1 MKNPLRKRL
10 LRELKSE
17 FGKYA
22 VIFLLLAGTI
32 SFVSGFLVA
41 DGSMLKAYNDG
52 FTKYN
57 IEDGNFQT
65 KKKMNKAQER
75 SVQEFGI
82 TVYDNFYTERNLSND
97 TTLRVF
103 ENRSEVNTVCLME
116 GEMPESEDEIAIDR
130 MYADNNNLKVGDTI
144 FEKSNK
150 ADTTDEEDS
159 VTADDTETSD
169 NTETVTSDDK
179 KTADNAETTAL
190 DASTDTENNA
200 ENSTDETAS
209 VRSWKIV
216 GLVALPDYSC
226 LFSDNN
232 DTMFDAVKFGVAI
245 IPEGGLDAFSADD
258 LVYDYSWKYD
268 TKPADDTEEKDMSE
282 DLMNDLN
289 GEVALQSF
297 IPQYQNQAIHFTG
310 DDMGSDRTM
319 IIALLYIVIAILAFV
334 FGITISNTISKEASV
349 IGTLRASGYT
359 KNELIRHYMAM
370 PIIVTAISA
379 VIGNILG
386 YTALKKVCAGMY
398 YGSYSLPTYKTIWS
412 ADAFVLT
419 TIVPIIIMLVVNYVV
434 LRKKLQLG
442 PLKFLRRDLSG
453 KKQRKIVPLSP
464 KLPFFS
470 RFQIRVLFQNM
481 SNYVVLFIGIIFA
494 NMLLMFGLIFPSIL
508 NHYQESI
515 PKQMICNYQY
525 MLQVPIEAMDEEHKL
540 ESMVQML
547 LFSKAVETENE
558 DAEKFSA
565 YSLEQSMSTGKKDG
579 VTIYGVAENSRYIP
593 IDFSK
598 ETTADTKEVS
608 VADSNS
614 NSNGNANSNGNGV
627 SDGTVDSVS
636 DDNTNTASDH
646 NADSGSIANADNVAN
661 VYVSSAYAEKYDLV
675 IGDTISLKEP
685 YGDDVY
691 EFTVEGIY
699 PYEAGIAVFMPQKEL
714 NQTFDLGDDY
724 FCGYLSDTEITD
736 IDDKYIGSV
745 IDVDALT
752 KVSRQLMVSMGSMMY
767 LVDGFAIVMFVVL
780 IYLLSKIIIEK
791 NAQSISMVKIL
802 GYTNR
807 EISRLYLMSTSVVV
821 TAFLLISLPIE
832 TMLMKVII
840 KIVMQSMTGW
850 ISFYLDPKIYVEMF
864 VLGICSYAVV
874 AMVEYRRIR
883 KVPMDTALKNVE

>member
-75 SVQEFGI
+75 LVQEFGI
-82 TVYDNFYTERNLSND
+82 TVYDNFYTERSLSND

-116 GEMPESEDEIAIDR
+116 GKMPESEDEIAIDR

-144 FEKSNK
+144 SEKSG
-150 ADTTDEEDS
+150 EMEI
-159 VTADDTETSD
+159 ADD
-169 NTETVTSDDK
+169 
-179 KTADNAETTAL
+179 AD
-190 DASTDTENNA
+190 SENNA
-200 ENSTDETAS
+200 ENSTDETTGG
-209 VRSWKIV
+209 RSWKIV

-245 IPEGGLDAFSADD
+245 IPEGGLDAFSTDD

-282 DLMNDLN
+282 DLMSDLN

-386 YTALKKVCAGMY
+386 YTVLKKVCAGMY
-398 YGSYSLPTYKTIWS
+398 YGSYSLPTYETIWS

-434 LRKKLQLG
+434 LWKKLQLG

-540 ESMVQML
+540 ESMIQML
-547 LFSKAVETENE
+547 LFSKAVETDNE

-593 IDFSK
+593 IDFS
-598 ETTADTKEVS
+598 
-608 VADSNS
+608 
-614 NSNGNANSNGNGV
+614 
-627 SDGTVDSVS
+627 
-636 DDNTNTASDH
+636 
-646 NADSGSIANADNVAN
+646 DNVPN
-661 VYVSSAYAEKYDLV
+661 VYISSAYAEKYDLV
-675 IGDTISLKEP
+675 IGDAISLKEP

-745 IDVDALT
+745 IDEDALT

-832 TMLMKVII
+832 TVLMKVII

>member
-75 SVQEFGI
+75 LVQEFGI
-82 TVYDNFYTERNLSND
+82 TVYDNFYTERSLSND

-116 GEMPESEDEIAIDR
+116 GKMPESEDEIAIDR

-144 FEKSNK
+144 SEKSGK
-150 ADTTDEEDS
+150 MEI
-159 VTADDTETSD
+159 ADD
-169 NTETVTSDDK
+169 
-179 KTADNAETTAL
+179 AD
-190 DASTDTENNA
+190 SENNA
-200 ENSTDETAS
+200 ENSTDETTGG
-209 VRSWKIV
+209 RSWKIV

-245 IPEGGLDAFSADD
+245 IPEGGLDAFSTDD

-282 DLMNDLN
+282 DLMSDLN

-386 YTALKKVCAGMY
+386 YTVLKKVCAGMY
-398 YGSYSLPTYKTIWS
+398 YGSYSLPTYETIWS

-434 LRKKLQLG
+434 LWKKLQLG

-540 ESMVQML
+540 ESMIQML
-547 LFSKAVETENE
+547 LFSKAVETDNE

-593 IDFSK
+593 IDFS
-598 ETTADTKEVS
+598 
-608 VADSNS
+608 
-614 NSNGNANSNGNGV
+614 
-627 SDGTVDSVS
+627 
-636 DDNTNTASDH
+636 
-646 NADSGSIANADNVAN
+646 DNVPN
-661 VYVSSAYAEKYDLV
+661 VYISSAYAEKYDLV
-675 IGDTISLKEP
+675 IGDAISLKEP

-745 IDVDALT
+745 IDEDALT

-791 NAQSISMVKIL
+791 NAQSISMVKIM

-832 TMLMKVII
+832 TVLMKVII

>member
-75 SVQEFGI
+75 LVQEFGI
-82 TVYDNFYTERNLSND
+82 TVYDNFYTERSLSND

-116 GEMPESEDEIAIDR
+116 GKMPESEDEIAIDR

-144 FEKSNK
+144 SEKSGK
-150 ADTTDEEDS
+150 MEI
-159 VTADDTETSD
+159 ADD
-169 NTETVTSDDK
+169 
-179 KTADNAETTAL
+179 AD
-190 DASTDTENNA
+190 SENNA
-200 ENSTDETAS
+200 ENSTDETTGG
-209 VRSWKIV
+209 RSWKIV

-245 IPEGGLDAFSADD
+245 IPEGGLDAFSTDD

-282 DLMNDLN
+282 DLMSDLN

-359 KNELIRHYMAM
+359 KNELIHHYMAM

-386 YTALKKVCAGMY
+386 YTVLKKVCAGMY
-398 YGSYSLPTYKTIWS
+398 YGSYSLPTYETIWS

-434 LRKKLQLG
+434 LWKKLQLG

-453 KKQRKIVPLSP
+453 KK
-464 KLPFFS
+464 
-470 RFQIRVLFQNM
+470 
-481 SNYVVLFIGIIFA
+481 
-494 NMLLMFGLIFPSIL
+494 
-508 NHYQESI
+508 
-515 PKQMICNYQY
+515 
-525 MLQVPIEAMDEEHKL
+525 
-540 ESMVQML
+540 
-547 LFSKAVETENE
+547 
-558 DAEKFSA
+558 SA
-565 YSLEQSMSTGKKDG
+565 
-579 VTIYGVAENSRYIP
+579 
-593 IDFSK
+593 
-598 ETTADTKEVS
+598 
-608 VADSNS
+608 
-614 NSNGNANSNGNGV
+614 
-627 SDGTVDSVS
+627 
-636 DDNTNTASDH
+636 
-646 NADSGSIANADNVAN
+646 
-661 VYVSSAYAEKYDLV
+661 
-675 IGDTISLKEP
+675 
-685 YGDDVY
+685 
-691 EFTVEGIY
+691 
-699 PYEAGIAVFMPQKEL
+699 
-714 NQTFDLGDDY
+714 
-724 FCGYLSDTEITD
+724 
-736 IDDKYIGSV
+736 
-745 IDVDALT
+745 
-752 KVSRQLMVSMGSMMY
+752 
-767 LVDGFAIVMFVVL
+767 
-780 IYLLSKIIIEK
+780 K
-791 NAQSISMVKIL
+791 NL
-802 GYTNR
+802 
-807 EISRLYLMSTSVVV
+807 
-821 TAFLLISLPIE
+821 
-832 TMLMKVII
+832 
-840 KIVMQSMTGW
+840 
-850 ISFYLDPKIYVEMF
+850 
-864 VLGICSYAVV
+864 CH
-874 AMVEYRRIR
+874 
-883 KVPMDTALKNVE
+883 

>member
-41 DGSMLKAYNDG
+41 DGSMLKAYNEG

-82 TVYDNFYTERNLSND
+82 TVYDNFYTERSLSND

-116 GEMPESEDEIAIDR
+116 GKMPETADEIAIDR
-130 MYADNNNLKVGDTI
+130 MYADNNNLKVGDI
-144 FEKSNK
+144 ISEKSGK
-150 ADTTDEEDS
+150 
-159 VTADDTETSD
+159 TEIAD
-169 NTETVTSDDK
+169 NT
-179 KTADNAETTAL
+179 
-190 DASTDTENNA
+190 
-200 ENSTDETAS
+200 ENSTDETAN
-209 VRSWKIV
+209 VRNWKIV

-245 IPEGGLDAFSADD
+245 IPEGGLDAYSADD

-268 TKPADDTEEKDMSE
+268 TKPVDDAEEKDMSE
-282 DLMNDLN
+282 DLMKDLN

-310 DDMGSDRTM
+310 DDMGGDRTM
-319 IIALLYIVIAILAFV
+319 MIALLYIVIAILAFV

-370 PIIVTAISA
+370 PVIVTAISA

-386 YTALKKVCAGMY
+386 YTVLKKVCAGMY
-398 YGSYSLPTYKTIWS
+398 YGSYSLPTYETIWS
-412 ADAFVLT
+412 ADAFVMT
-419 TIVPIIIMLVVNYVV
+419 TIVPIMIMLLINYVV

-453 KKQRKIVPLSP
+453 KKLRKIVPLNP

-494 NMLLMFGLIFPSIL
+494 NMLLMFGLLFPSIL

-515 PKQMICNYQY
+515 PKQMLCNYQY

-547 LFSKAVETENE
+547 LFSKAVETDNE

-565 YSLEQSMSTGKKDG
+565 YSLEQSMSTEKKDG
-579 VTIYGVAENSRYIP
+579 VTIYGVAEDSRYIP
-593 IDFSK
+593 LDF
-598 ETTADTKEVS
+598 
-608 VADSNS
+608 
-614 NSNGNANSNGNGV
+614 
-627 SDGTVDSVS
+627 
-636 DDNTNTASDH
+636 NTNTASDH
-646 NADSGSIANADNVAN
+646 NTDGGSTANADNVPN

-736 IDDKYIGSV
+736 IDEKYIGSV

-752 KVSRQLMVSMGSMMY
+752 KISRQLMVSMGSMMY

-807 EISRLYLMSTSVVV
+807 EICRLYLMSTSVVV
-821 TAFLLISLPIE
+821 AAFLLISLPIE

-850 ISFYLDPKIYVEMF
+850 ISFYMDPKIYVEMF

>member
-65 KKKMNKAQER
+65 KKKMNRAQER

-82 TVYDNFYTERNLSND
+82 TVYDNFYTERSLSND

-116 GEMPESEDEIAIDR
+116 GKMPETADEIAIDR

-144 FEKSNK
+144 SEKSGK
-150 ADTTDEEDS
+150 
-159 VTADDTETSD
+159 TEI
-169 NTETVTSDDK
+169 
-179 KTADNAETTAL
+179 ADNAE
-190 DASTDTENNA
+190 D
-200 ENSTDETAS
+200 STDETAS
-209 VRSWKIV
+209 VKNWKIV

-245 IPEGGLDAFSADD
+245 IPEGGLDAYSADD

-268 TKPADDTEEKDMSE
+268 TKPVDDVEEKDMSE
-282 DLMNDLN
+282 DLMKDLN

-310 DDMGSDRTM
+310 DDMGGDRTM
-319 IIALLYIVIAILAFV
+319 MIALLYIVIAILAFV

-370 PIIVTAISA
+370 PVLVTAISA

-386 YTALKKVCAGMY
+386 YTVLKNVCAGMY
-398 YGSYSLPTYKTIWS
+398 YGSYSLPTYETIWS

-419 TIVPIIIMLVVNYVV
+419 TIVPIIIMLAVNYVV

-442 PLKFLRRDLSG
+442 PLNFLRRDLSG
-453 KKQRKIVPLSP
+453 KKQRKIVPLNP

-515 PKQMICNYQY
+515 PKQMLCNYQY

-565 YSLEQSMSTGKKDG
+565 YSLEQSMSSEKKDE

-593 IDFSK
+593 LDFSK
-598 ETTADTKEVS
+598 DTTVDTKDTS
-608 VADSNS
+608 VA
-614 NSNGNANSNGNGV
+614 
-627 SDGTVDSVS
+627 
-636 DDNTNTASDH
+636 NTNTALDH
-646 NADSGSIANADNVAN
+646 NTDGGSIADADNVPN

-685 YGDDVY
+685 YGDDIY
-691 EFTVEGIY
+691 DFTVEGIY

-736 IDDKYIGSV
+736 IDEKYIGSV

-780 IYLLSKIIIEK
+780 IYLLSKIVIEK

-832 TMLMKVII
+832 TVLMRVII

>member
-41 DGSMLKAYNDG
+41 DGSMLKAYNEG

-82 TVYDNFYTERNLSND
+82 TVYDNFYTERSLSND

-116 GEMPESEDEIAIDR
+116 GKMPESADEIAVDR

-144 FEKSNK
+144 SEKSGK
-150 ADTTDEEDS
+150 
-159 VTADDTETSD
+159 TEIAD
-169 NTETVTSDDK
+169 NT
-179 KTADNAETTAL
+179 
-190 DASTDTENNA
+190 

-209 VRSWKIV
+209 VRNWKIV

-245 IPEGGLDAFSADD
+245 IPEGGLDAYSADD

-268 TKPADDTEEKDMSE
+268 TKPVDDAAEKDMSE
-282 DLMNDLN
+282 DLMKDLN

-310 DDMGSDRTM
+310 DDMGGDRTM
-319 IIALLYIVIAILAFV
+319 MIALLYIVIAILAFV

-370 PIIVTAISA
+370 PVIVTAISA

-386 YTALKKVCAGMY
+386 YTVLKKVCAGMY
-398 YGSYSLPTYKTIWS
+398 YGSYSLPTYETIWS

-419 TIVPIIIMLVVNYVV
+419 TIVPILIMLVVNYVV
-434 LRKKLQLG
+434 LWKKLQLG
-442 PLKFLRRDLSG
+442 ALNFLRHDLSG
-453 KKQRKIVPLSP
+453 KKQHKIVPLNP

-515 PKQMICNYQY
+515 PKQMLCNYQY

-547 LFSKAVETENE
+547 LFSKAVETDNE

-565 YSLEQSMSTGKKDG
+565 YSLEQSMSSEKKDG

-593 IDFSK
+593 LDF
-598 ETTADTKEVS
+598 
-608 VADSNS
+608 
-614 NSNGNANSNGNGV
+614 
-627 SDGTVDSVS
+627 
-636 DDNTNTASDH
+636 NTNTASDH
-646 NADSGSIANADNVAN
+646 NTDGGSIANADNVPK

-736 IDDKYIGSV
+736 IDEKYIGSV

-752 KVSRQLMVSMGSMMY
+752 KISRQLMVSMGSMMY

-832 TMLMKVII
+832 TVFMKVII

-850 ISFYLDPKIYVEMF
+850 ISFYMDPKIYVEMF

>member
-75 SVQEFGI
+75 LVQEFGI
-82 TVYDNFYTERNLSND
+82 TVYDNFYTERSLSND

-116 GEMPESEDEIAIDR
+116 GKMPESEDEIAIDR

-144 FEKSNK
+144 SEKSGK
-150 ADTTDEEDS
+150 MEI
-159 VTADDTETSD
+159 ADD
-169 NTETVTSDDK
+169 
-179 KTADNAETTAL
+179 AD
-190 DASTDTENNA
+190 SENNA
-200 ENSTDETAS
+200 ENSTDETTGG
-209 VRSWKIV
+209 RSWKIV

-245 IPEGGLDAFSADD
+245 IPEGGLDAFSTDD

-282 DLMNDLN
+282 DLMSDLN

-359 KNELIRHYMAM
+359 KNELIRHYMTM

-386 YTALKKVCAGMY
+386 YTVLKKVCAGMY
-398 YGSYSLPTYKTIWS
+398 YGSYSLPTYETIWS

-434 LRKKLQLG
+434 LWKKLQLG

-540 ESMVQML
+540 ESMIQML
-547 LFSKAVETENE
+547 LFSKAVETDNE

-593 IDFSK
+593 IDFS
-598 ETTADTKEVS
+598 
-608 VADSNS
+608 
-614 NSNGNANSNGNGV
+614 
-627 SDGTVDSVS
+627 
-636 DDNTNTASDH
+636 
-646 NADSGSIANADNVAN
+646 DNVPN
-661 VYVSSAYAEKYDLV
+661 VYISSAYAEKYDLV
-675 IGDTISLKEP
+675 IGDAISLKEP

-745 IDVDALT
+745 IDEDALT

-832 TMLMKVII
+832 TVLMKVII

>member
-75 SVQEFGI
+75 LVQEFGI
-82 TVYDNFYTERNLSND
+82 TVYDNFYTERSLSND

-116 GEMPESEDEIAIDR
+116 GKMPESEDEIAIDR

-144 FEKSNK
+144 SEKSGK
-150 ADTTDEEDS
+150 MEI
-159 VTADDTETSD
+159 ADD
-169 NTETVTSDDK
+169 
-179 KTADNAETTAL
+179 AD
-190 DASTDTENNA
+190 SENNA
-200 ENSTDETAS
+200 ENSTDETTGG
-209 VRSWKIV
+209 RSWKIV

-245 IPEGGLDAFSADD
+245 IPEGGLDAFSTDD

-282 DLMNDLN
+282 DLMSDLN

-386 YTALKKVCAGMY
+386 YTVLKKVCAGMY
-398 YGSYSLPTYKTIWS
+398 YGSYSLPTYETIWS

-434 LRKKLQLG
+434 LWKKLQLG

-540 ESMVQML
+540 ESMIQML
-547 LFSKAVETENE
+547 LFSKAVETDNE

-593 IDFSK
+593 IDFS
-598 ETTADTKEVS
+598 
-608 VADSNS
+608 
-614 NSNGNANSNGNGV
+614 
-627 SDGTVDSVS
+627 
-636 DDNTNTASDH
+636 
-646 NADSGSIANADNVAN
+646 DNVPN
-661 VYVSSAYAEKYDLV
+661 VYISSAYAEKYDLV
-675 IGDTISLKEP
+675 IGDAISLKEP

-745 IDVDALT
+745 IDMDALT

-832 TMLMKVII
+832 TVLMKVII

>member
-75 SVQEFGI
+75 SVQKFGI
-82 TVYDNFYTERNLSND
+82 TVYNNFYTERSLSND

-116 GEMPESEDEIAIDR
+116 GKMPETADEIAIDR

-144 FEKSNK
+144 SEKSDK
-150 ADTTDEEDS
+150 TEI
-159 VTADDTETSD
+159 ADDA
-169 NTETVTSDDK
+169 NTVTSDA
-179 KTADNAETTAL
+179 TETTVL
-190 DASTDTENNA
+190 DASTDIENNT
-200 ENSTDETAS
+200 ENSTDETTSA
-209 VRSWKIV
+209 RSWKIV

-245 IPEGGLDAFSADD
+245 IPEGGLDTFSTDD

-268 TKPADDTEEKDMSE
+268 TKPVDDTEEKDMSE
-282 DLMNDLN
+282 DLMSDLN

-310 DDMGSDRTM
+310 DDMGGDRTM
-319 IIALLYIVIAILAFV
+319 MIALLYIVIAILAFV

-359 KNELIRHYMAM
+359 KNELIRHYMEM

-386 YTALKKVCAGMY
+386 YTVLKKVCAGMY
-398 YGSYSLPTYKTIWS
+398 YGSYSLPTYETIWS

-442 PLKFLRRDLSG
+442 PLNFLRRDLSG

-515 PKQMICNYQY
+515 PKQMLCNYQY

-547 LFSKAVETENE
+547 LFSKAVETDNE

-579 VTIYGVAENSRYIP
+579 VTLYGVAENSRYIS

-598 ETTADTKEVS
+598 DTTINAS

-614 NSNGNANSNGNGV
+614 NSDGNTSI
-627 SDGTVDSVS
+627 
-636 DDNTNTASDH
+636 ASD
-646 NADSGSIANADNVAN
+646 NNVDSGSIANADNVAN
-661 VYVSSAYAEKYDLV
+661 VYISSAYAEKYDLV

-699 PYEAGIAVFMPQKEL
+699 PYEAGIAVFMPQIEL

-832 TMLMKVII
+832 TVLMKVII

>member
-82 TVYDNFYTERNLSND
+82 TVYDNFYTERSLSND

-116 GEMPESEDEIAIDR
+116 GKMPETADEIAIDR

-144 FEKSNK
+144 SEKSGR
-150 ADTTDEEDS
+150 TE
-159 VTADDTETSD
+159 TADDA
-169 NTETVTSDDK
+169 NTVTSDD
-179 KTADNAETTAL
+179 TETTVL

-200 ENSTDETAS
+200 ESGTDETAS
-209 VRSWKIV
+209 ARSWKIV

-245 IPEGGLDAFSADD
+245 IPEGGLDTFSTDD

-268 TKPADDTEEKDMSE
+268 TKPADDAEEKDMSE
-282 DLMNDLN
+282 DLMSDLN

-386 YTALKKVCAGMY
+386 YTVLKKVCAGMY
-398 YGSYSLPTYKTIWS
+398 YGSYSLPTYETIWS

-434 LRKKLQLG
+434 LWKKLQLG

-481 SNYVVLFIGIIFA
+481 SNYAVLFIGIIFA

-547 LFSKAVETENE
+547 LFSKAVETDNE

-565 YSLEQSMSTGKKDG
+565 YSLEQSMSSEKKDG

-593 IDFSK
+593 IDFS
-598 ETTADTKEVS
+598 
-608 VADSNS
+608 
-614 NSNGNANSNGNGV
+614 
-627 SDGTVDSVS
+627 
-636 DDNTNTASDH
+636 
-646 NADSGSIANADNVAN
+646 DNVAN
-661 VYVSSAYAEKYDLV
+661 VYISSAYAEKYDLV

-736 IDDKYIGSV
+736 IDEKYIGSV

-832 TMLMKVII
+832 TVLMRVII

>member
-75 SVQEFGI
+75 LVQEFGI
-82 TVYDNFYTERNLSND
+82 TVYDNFYTERSLSND

-116 GEMPESEDEIAIDR
+116 GNMPESEDEIAIDR

-144 FEKSNK
+144 SEKSGK
-150 ADTTDEEDS
+150 MEI
-159 VTADDTETSD
+159 ADD
-169 NTETVTSDDK
+169 
-179 KTADNAETTAL
+179 AD
-190 DASTDTENNA
+190 SENNA
-200 ENSTDETAS
+200 ENSTDETTGG
-209 VRSWKIV
+209 RSWKIV

-245 IPEGGLDAFSADD
+245 IPEGGLDAFSTDD

-282 DLMNDLN
+282 DLMSDLN

-386 YTALKKVCAGMY
+386 YTVLKKVCAGMY
-398 YGSYSLPTYKTIWS
+398 YGSYSLPTYETIWS

-434 LRKKLQLG
+434 LWKKLQLG

-508 NHYQESI
+508 NHYQESV

-540 ESMVQML
+540 ESMIQML
-547 LFSKAVETENE
+547 LFSKAVETDNE

-593 IDFSK
+593 IDFS
-598 ETTADTKEVS
+598 
-608 VADSNS
+608 
-614 NSNGNANSNGNGV
+614 
-627 SDGTVDSVS
+627 
-636 DDNTNTASDH
+636 
-646 NADSGSIANADNVAN
+646 DNVPN
-661 VYVSSAYAEKYDLV
+661 VYISSAYAEKYDLV
-675 IGDTISLKEP
+675 IGDAISLKEP

-745 IDVDALT
+745 IDMDALT

-832 TMLMKVII
+832 TVLMKVII

>member
-75 SVQEFGI
+75 LVQEFGI
-82 TVYDNFYTERNLSND
+82 TVYDNFYTERSLSND

-116 GEMPESEDEIAIDR
+116 GKMPESEYEIAIDR

-144 FEKSNK
+144 SEKSGK
-150 ADTTDEEDS
+150 MEI
-159 VTADDTETSD
+159 ADD
-169 NTETVTSDDK
+169 
-179 KTADNAETTAL
+179 AD
-190 DASTDTENNA
+190 SENNA
-200 ENSTDETAS
+200 ENSTDETTGG
-209 VRSWKIV
+209 RSWKIV

-245 IPEGGLDAFSADD
+245 IPEGGLDAFSTDD

-282 DLMNDLN
+282 DLMSDLN

-386 YTALKKVCAGMY
+386 YTVLKKVCAGMY
-398 YGSYSLPTYKTIWS
+398 YGSYSLPTYETIWS

-434 LRKKLQLG
+434 LWKKLQLG

-540 ESMVQML
+540 ESMIQML
-547 LFSKAVETENE
+547 LFSKAVETDNE

-593 IDFSK
+593 IDFS
-598 ETTADTKEVS
+598 
-608 VADSNS
+608 
-614 NSNGNANSNGNGV
+614 
-627 SDGTVDSVS
+627 
-636 DDNTNTASDH
+636 
-646 NADSGSIANADNVAN
+646 DNVPN
-661 VYVSSAYAEKYDLV
+661 VYISSAYAEKYDLV
-675 IGDTISLKEP
+675 IGDAISLKEP

-745 IDVDALT
+745 IDMDALT

-832 TMLMKVII
+832 TVLMKVII

>member
-65 KKKMNKAQER
+65 RKKMNKAQER

-82 TVYDNFYTERNLSND
+82 TVYDNFYTERSLNND

-116 GEMPESEDEIAIDR
+116 GKMPKSEDEIAIDR

-144 FEKSNK
+144 SEKSGK
-150 ADTTDEEDS
+150 
-159 VTADDTETSD
+159 TEIAD
-169 NTETVTSDDK
+169 NT
-179 KTADNAETTAL
+179 
-190 DASTDTENNA
+190 

-209 VRSWKIV
+209 VRNWKIV

-268 TKPADDTEEKDMSE
+268 IKPADDAEEKDMSE
-282 DLMNDLN
+282 DLMSDLN
-289 GEVALQSF
+289 GKVALQSF
-297 IPQYQNQAIHFTG
+297 IPQYQNQAIQFTG
-310 DDMGSDRTM
+310 DDMGGDRTM
-319 IIALLYIVIAILAFV
+319 MIALLYIVIAILAFV

-370 PIIVTAISA
+370 PVIVTAISA

-386 YTALKKVCAGMY
+386 YTVLKKVCAGMY
-398 YGSYSLPTYKTIWS
+398 YGSYSLPTYETIWS

-419 TIVPIIIMLVVNYVV
+419 TIVPIMIMLMVNYVV

-453 KKQRKIVPLSP
+453 KKQRKIVPLNP

-494 NMLLMFGLIFPSIL
+494 NMLLMFGLILPSIL

-515 PKQMICNYQY
+515 PKQMLCNYQY

-565 YSLEQSMSTGKKDG
+565 YSLEQSMSSEKKDG
-579 VTIYGVAENSRYIP
+579 VTIYGVAENSCYIP
-593 IDFSK
+593 LDFSQ
-598 ETTADTKEVS
+598 DTSVDMKDAS
-608 VADSNS
+608 VADSNR
-614 NSNGNANSNGNGV
+614 NSDKNANSNGNG
-627 SDGTVDSVS
+627 VS

-646 NADSGSIANADNVAN
+646 NTDGGSIANADNVPN

-691 EFTVEGIY
+691 EFAVEGIY

-714 NQTFDLGDDY
+714 NQTFNLGDDY

-736 IDDKYIGSV
+736 IDEKYIGSV
-745 IDVDALT
+745 IDVNALT

-780 IYLLSKIIIEK
+780 IYLLSKIVIEK

-832 TMLMKVII
+832 TVLMKVII

-850 ISFYLDPKIYVEMF
+850 ISFYMDPKIYVEMF

>member
-75 SVQEFGI
+75 LVQEFGI
-82 TVYDNFYTERNLSND
+82 TVYDNFYTERSLSND

-116 GEMPESEDEIAIDR
+116 GKMPESEDEIAIDR

-144 FEKSNK
+144 SEKSGK
-150 ADTTDEEDS
+150 MEI
-159 VTADDTETSD
+159 ADD
-169 NTETVTSDDK
+169 
-179 KTADNAETTAL
+179 AD
-190 DASTDTENNA
+190 SENNA
-200 ENSTDETAS
+200 ENSTDETTGG
-209 VRSWKIV
+209 RSWKIV

-245 IPEGGLDAFSADD
+245 IPEGGLDAFSTDD

-282 DLMNDLN
+282 DLMSDLN

-386 YTALKKVCAGMY
+386 YTVLKKVCAGMY
-398 YGSYSLPTYKTIWS
+398 YGSYSLPTYETIWS

-434 LRKKLQLG
+434 LWKKLQLG

-540 ESMVQML
+540 ESMIQML
-547 LFSKAVETENE
+547 LFSKAVETDNE

-593 IDFSK
+593 IDFS
-598 ETTADTKEVS
+598 
-608 VADSNS
+608 
-614 NSNGNANSNGNGV
+614 
-627 SDGTVDSVS
+627 
-636 DDNTNTASDH
+636 
-646 NADSGSIANADNVAN
+646 DNVPN
-661 VYVSSAYAEKYDLV
+661 VYISSAYAEKYDLV
-675 IGDTISLKEP
+675 IGDAISLKEP

-791 NAQSISMVKIL
+791 NAQSISMEKIL

-832 TMLMKVII
+832 TVLMKVII

>member
-1 MKNPLRKRL
+1 MKSPLRKRL
-10 LRELKSE
+10 FRELKSE

-82 TVYDNFYTERNLSND
+82 TVYDNFYTERSLNND

-116 GEMPESEDEIAIDR
+116 GKMPESEDEIAIDR

-144 FEKSNK
+144 SEKSGK
-150 ADTTDEEDS
+150 
-159 VTADDTETSD
+159 TEIAD
-169 NTETVTSDDK
+169 NT
-179 KTADNAETTAL
+179 
-190 DASTDTENNA
+190 

-209 VRSWKIV
+209 VRNWKIV

-245 IPEGGLDAFSADD
+245 IPEGGLDAYSADD

-268 TKPADDTEEKDMSE
+268 TKPVDDVEEKDMSE
-282 DLMNDLN
+282 DLMKGLN

-319 IIALLYIVIAILAFV
+319 MIALLYIVIAILAFV

-370 PIIVTAISA
+370 PIIVTGISA
-379 VIGNILG
+379 VLGNILG
-386 YTALKKVCAGMY
+386 YTVLKKVCAGMY
-398 YGSYSLPTYKTIWS
+398 YGSYSLPTYETIWS
-412 ADAFVLT
+412 AAAFVLT
-419 TIVPIIIMLVVNYVV
+419 TIVPILIMLVVNYVV

-453 KKQRKIVPLSP
+453 KKQRKIVPLNP

-494 NMLLMFGLIFPSIL
+494 NMLLMFGLILPSIL

-515 PKQMICNYQY
+515 PKQMLCNYQY

-540 ESMVQML
+540 ESMVQMM
-547 LFSKAVETENE
+547 LFVKAVETENE

-565 YSLEQSMSTGKKDG
+565 YSLEQSMSSEKKEG

-593 IDFSK
+593 L
-598 ETTADTKEVS
+598 
-608 VADSNS
+608 
-614 NSNGNANSNGNGV
+614 
-627 SDGTVDSVS
+627 
-636 DDNTNTASDH
+636 DNTNTASDH
-646 NADSGSIANADNVAN
+646 NTDGGSIANADNVPN
-661 VYVSSAYAEKYDLV
+661 VYVSSAYAEKYNLV

-736 IDDKYIGSV
+736 IDEKYIGSV

-752 KVSRQLMVSMGSMMY
+752 KISRQLMVSMGSMMY

-807 EISRLYLMSTSVVV
+807 EISRLYLMFTSVVV

-832 TMLMKVII
+832 TVLMKVII
-840 KIVMQSMTGW
+840 KIVMQSMSGW
-850 ISFYLDPKIYVEMF
+850 ISFYMDPKIYVEMF

>member
-41 DGSMLKAYNDG
+41 DGSMLKAYNEG
-52 FTKYN
+52 FTKHN

-82 TVYDNFYTERNLSND
+82 TVYDNFYTERSLNND

-116 GEMPESEDEIAIDR
+116 GKMPESEDEIAIDR

-144 FEKSNK
+144 SEKSGK
-150 ADTTDEEDS
+150 
-159 VTADDTETSD
+159 TEIAD
-169 NTETVTSDDK
+169 NT
-179 KTADNAETTAL
+179 
-190 DASTDTENNA
+190 

-209 VRSWKIV
+209 VRNWKIV

-245 IPEGGLDAFSADD
+245 IPEGGLDAFSAND

-268 TKPADDTEEKDMSE
+268 IKPADDAEEKDMSE
-282 DLMNDLN
+282 DLMKDLN

-319 IIALLYIVIAILAFV
+319 MIALLYIVIAILAFV

-370 PIIVTAISA
+370 PIIVTGISA
-379 VIGNILG
+379 VLGNILG
-386 YTALKKVCAGMY
+386 YTVLKKVCAGMY
-398 YGSYSLPTYKTIWS
+398 YGSYSLPTYETIWS

-419 TIVPIIIMLVVNYVV
+419 TIVPILIMLVVNYVV

-453 KKQRKIVPLSP
+453 KKQRKIVPLNP

-494 NMLLMFGLIFPSIL
+494 NMLLMFGLILPSIL

-515 PKQMICNYQY
+515 PKQMLCNYQY

-565 YSLEQSMSTGKKDG
+565 YSLEQSMSSEKKDG

-593 IDFSK
+593 L
-598 ETTADTKEVS
+598 
-608 VADSNS
+608 
-614 NSNGNANSNGNGV
+614 
-627 SDGTVDSVS
+627 
-636 DDNTNTASDH
+636 DNTNTASNYNTDG
-646 NADSGSIANADNVAN
+646 GSIANVDSVPN
-661 VYVSSAYAEKYDLV
+661 VYVSSAYAEKYNLV

-685 YGDDVY
+685 YGDAVY

-714 NQTFDLGDDY
+714 NQTFNLGDDY

-736 IDDKYIGSV
+736 IDEKYIGSV

-850 ISFYLDPKIYVEMF
+850 ISFYMDPKIYVEMF

>member
-75 SVQEFGI
+75 LVQEFGI
-82 TVYDNFYTERNLSND
+82 TVYDNFYTERSLSND

-116 GEMPESEDEIAIDR
+116 GKMPESEDEIAIDR

-144 FEKSNK
+144 SEKSGK
-150 ADTTDEEDS
+150 MEI
-159 VTADDTETSD
+159 ADD
-169 NTETVTSDDK
+169 
-179 KTADNAETTAL
+179 AD
-190 DASTDTENNA
+190 SENNA
-200 ENSTDETAS
+200 ENSTDETTGG
-209 VRSWKIV
+209 RSWKIV

-245 IPEGGLDAFSADD
+245 IPEGGLDAFSTDD

-282 DLMNDLN
+282 DLMSDLN

-386 YTALKKVCAGMY
+386 YTVLKKVCAGMY
-398 YGSYSLPTYKTIWS
+398 YGSYSLPTYETIWS

-434 LRKKLQLG
+434 LWKKLQLG

-508 NHYQESI
+508 NHYQESV

-540 ESMVQML
+540 ESMIQML
-547 LFSKAVETENE
+547 LFSKAVETDNE

-593 IDFSK
+593 IDFS
-598 ETTADTKEVS
+598 
-608 VADSNS
+608 
-614 NSNGNANSNGNGV
+614 
-627 SDGTVDSVS
+627 
-636 DDNTNTASDH
+636 
-646 NADSGSIANADNVAN
+646 DNVSN
-661 VYVSSAYAEKYDLV
+661 VYISSAYAEKYDLV
-675 IGDTISLKEP
+675 IGDAISLKEP

-752 KVSRQLMVSMGSMMY
+752 KVSRQFMVSMGSMMY

-807 EISRLYLMSTSVVV
+807 EISRIYLMSTSVVV

-832 TMLMKVII
+832 TVLMKVII

>member
-75 SVQEFGI
+75 LVQEFGI
-82 TVYDNFYTERNLSND
+82 TVYDNFYTERSLSND

-116 GEMPESEDEIAIDR
+116 GKMPESEDEIAIDR

-144 FEKSNK
+144 SEKSGK
-150 ADTTDEEDS
+150 MEI
-159 VTADDTETSD
+159 ADD
-169 NTETVTSDDK
+169 
-179 KTADNAETTAL
+179 AD
-190 DASTDTENNA
+190 SENNA
-200 ENSTDETAS
+200 ENSTDETTGG
-209 VRSWKIV
+209 RSWKIV

-245 IPEGGLDAFSADD
+245 IPEGGLDAFSTDD

-282 DLMNDLN
+282 DLMSDLN

-370 PIIVTAISA
+370 LIIVTAISA

-386 YTALKKVCAGMY
+386 YTVLKKVCAGMY
-398 YGSYSLPTYKTIWS
+398 YGSYSLPTYETIWS

-434 LRKKLQLG
+434 LWKKLQLG

-540 ESMVQML
+540 ESMIQML
-547 LFSKAVETENE
+547 LFSKAVETDNE

-593 IDFSK
+593 IDFS
-598 ETTADTKEVS
+598 
-608 VADSNS
+608 
-614 NSNGNANSNGNGV
+614 
-627 SDGTVDSVS
+627 
-636 DDNTNTASDH
+636 
-646 NADSGSIANADNVAN
+646 DNVPN
-661 VYVSSAYAEKYDLV
+661 VYISSTYAEKYDLV
-675 IGDTISLKEP
+675 IGDAISLKEP

-832 TMLMKVII
+832 TVLMKVII

>member
-65 KKKMNKAQER
+65 RKKMNKAQER

-82 TVYDNFYTERNLSND
+82 TVYDNFYTERSLNND

-116 GEMPESEDEIAIDR
+116 GKMPESEDEIAIDR

-144 FEKSNK
+144 SEKSGK
-150 ADTTDEEDS
+150 
-159 VTADDTETSD
+159 TEIAD
-169 NTETVTSDDK
+169 NT
-179 KTADNAETTAL
+179 
-190 DASTDTENNA
+190 

-209 VRSWKIV
+209 VRNWKIV

-245 IPEGGLDAFSADD
+245 IPEGGLDAYSADD

-268 TKPADDTEEKDMSE
+268 TKPVDDVEEKDMSE
-282 DLMNDLN
+282 DLMKDLN

-310 DDMGSDRTM
+310 DDMGGDRTM
-319 IIALLYIVIAILAFV
+319 MIALLYIVIAILAFV

-370 PIIVTAISA
+370 PVIVTAISA

-386 YTALKKVCAGMY
+386 YTVLKKVCAGMY
-398 YGSYSLPTYKTIWS
+398 YGSYSLPTYETIWS

-419 TIVPIIIMLVVNYVV
+419 TIVPIMIMLMVNYVV

-453 KKQRKIVPLSP
+453 KKQRKIVPLNP

-515 PKQMICNYQY
+515 PKQMLCNYQY

-565 YSLEQSMSTGKKDG
+565 YSLEQSMSSEKKDG

-593 IDFSK
+593 LDF
-598 ETTADTKEVS
+598 
-608 VADSNS
+608 
-614 NSNGNANSNGNGV
+614 
-627 SDGTVDSVS
+627 
-636 DDNTNTASDH
+636 NTNTASDH
-646 NADSGSIANADNVAN
+646 NTDGGSTANADNVPN

-699 PYEAGIAVFMPQKEL
+699 PYEAGIAVFMSQKEL

-736 IDDKYIGSV
+736 IDEKYIGSV

-850 ISFYLDPKIYVEMF
+850 ISFYMDPKIYVEMF

-883 KVPMDTALKNVE
+883 KVPMDTALKNVA

>member
-1 MKNPLRKRL
+1 
-10 LRELKSE
+10 
-17 FGKYA
+17 
-22 VIFLLLAGTI
+22 
-32 SFVSGFLVA
+32 
-41 DGSMLKAYNDG
+41 
-52 FTKYN
+52 
-57 IEDGNFQT
+57 
-65 KKKMNKAQER
+65 
-75 SVQEFGI
+75 
-82 TVYDNFYTERNLSND
+82 
-97 TTLRVF
+97 
-103 ENRSEVNTVCLME
+103 
-116 GEMPESEDEIAIDR
+116 MPESEDEIAIDR

-144 FEKSNK
+144 SEKSGK
-150 ADTTDEEDS
+150 MEI
-159 VTADDTETSD
+159 ADD
-169 NTETVTSDDK
+169 
-179 KTADNAETTAL
+179 AD
-190 DASTDTENNA
+190 SENNA
-200 ENSTDETAS
+200 ENSTDETTGG
-209 VRSWKIV
+209 RSWKIV

-245 IPEGGLDAFSADD
+245 IPEGGLDAFSTDD

-282 DLMNDLN
+282 DLMSDLN

-386 YTALKKVCAGMY
+386 YTVLKKVCAGMY
-398 YGSYSLPTYKTIWS
+398 YGSYSLPTYETIWS

-434 LRKKLQLG
+434 LWKKLQLG

-540 ESMVQML
+540 ESMIQML
-547 LFSKAVETENE
+547 LFSKAVETDNE

-593 IDFSK
+593 IDFS
-598 ETTADTKEVS
+598 
-608 VADSNS
+608 
-614 NSNGNANSNGNGV
+614 
-627 SDGTVDSVS
+627 
-636 DDNTNTASDH
+636 
-646 NADSGSIANADNVAN
+646 DNVPN
-661 VYVSSAYAEKYDLV
+661 VYISSAYAEKYDLV
-675 IGDTISLKEP
+675 IGDAISLKEP

-745 IDVDALT
+745 IDEDALT

-832 TMLMKVII
+832 TVLMKVII

>member
-65 KKKMNKAQER
+65 RKKMNKAQER

-82 TVYDNFYTERNLSND
+82 TVYDNFYTERSLNND

-116 GEMPESEDEIAIDR
+116 GKMPESEDEIAIDR

-144 FEKSNK
+144 SEKSGK
-150 ADTTDEEDS
+150 
-159 VTADDTETSD
+159 TEIAD
-169 NTETVTSDDK
+169 NT
-179 KTADNAETTAL
+179 
-190 DASTDTENNA
+190 

-209 VRSWKIV
+209 VRNWKIV

-245 IPEGGLDAFSADD
+245 IPEGGLDAYSADD

-268 TKPADDTEEKDMSE
+268 TKPVDDVEEKDMSE
-282 DLMNDLN
+282 DLMKDLN

-310 DDMGSDRTM
+310 DDMGGDRTM
-319 IIALLYIVIAILAFV
+319 MIALLYIVIAILAFV

-370 PIIVTAISA
+370 PVIVTAISA

-386 YTALKKVCAGMY
+386 YTVLKKVCAGMY
-398 YGSYSLPTYKTIWS
+398 YGSYSLPTYETIWS

-419 TIVPIIIMLVVNYVV
+419 TIVPIMIMLMVNYVV

-453 KKQRKIVPLSP
+453 KKQRKIVPLNP

-515 PKQMICNYQY
+515 PKQILCNYQY

-565 YSLEQSMSTGKKDG
+565 YSLEQSMSSEKKDG

-593 IDFSK
+593 LDF
-598 ETTADTKEVS
+598 
-608 VADSNS
+608 
-614 NSNGNANSNGNGV
+614 
-627 SDGTVDSVS
+627 
-636 DDNTNTASDH
+636 NTNTASDH
-646 NADSGSIANADNVAN
+646 NTDGGSIANADNVPN

-691 EFTVEGIY
+691 EFAVEGIY

-714 NQTFDLGDDY
+714 NQTFNLGDDY

-736 IDDKYIGSV
+736 IDEKYIGSV

-780 IYLLSKIIIEK
+780 IYLLSKIVIEK

-832 TMLMKVII
+832 TVLMKVII

-850 ISFYLDPKIYVEMF
+850 ISFYMDPKIYVEMF

-883 KVPMDTALKNVE
+883 KVPMDTALKNVA

>member
-75 SVQEFGI
+75 LVQEFGI
-82 TVYDNFYTERNLSND
+82 TVYDNFYTERSLSND

-116 GEMPESEDEIAIDR
+116 GKMPESEDEIAIDR

-144 FEKSNK
+144 SEKSGK
-150 ADTTDEEDS
+150 MEI
-159 VTADDTETSD
+159 ADD
-169 NTETVTSDDK
+169 
-179 KTADNAETTAL
+179 AD
-190 DASTDTENNA
+190 SENNA
-200 ENSTDETAS
+200 ENSTDETTGG
-209 VRSWKIV
+209 RSWKIV

-245 IPEGGLDAFSADD
+245 IPEGGLDAFSTDD

-282 DLMNDLN
+282 DLMSDLN

-386 YTALKKVCAGMY
+386 YTVLKKVCAGMY
-398 YGSYSLPTYKTIWS
+398 YGSYSLPTYETIWS

-434 LRKKLQLG
+434 LWKKLQLG

-540 ESMVQML
+540 ESMIQML
-547 LFSKAVETENE
+547 LFSKAVETDNE

-593 IDFSK
+593 IDFS
-598 ETTADTKEVS
+598 
-608 VADSNS
+608 
-614 NSNGNANSNGNGV
+614 
-627 SDGTVDSVS
+627 
-636 DDNTNTASDH
+636 
-646 NADSGSIANADNVAN
+646 DNVPN
-661 VYVSSAYAEKYDLV
+661 VYISSAYAEKYDLV
-675 IGDTISLKEP
+675 IGDAISLKEP

-745 IDVDALT
+745 IDEDALT

-767 LVDGFAIVMFVVL
+767 LVYGFAIVMFVVL

-832 TMLMKVII
+832 TVLMKVII

>member
-82 TVYDNFYTERNLSND
+82 TVYDNFYTERSLSND

-116 GEMPESEDEIAIDR
+116 GKMPETADEIAIDR
-130 MYADNNNLKVGDTI
+130 MYAENNDLKVGDTI
-144 FEKSNK
+144 SEKSGK
-150 ADTTDEEDS
+150 TGTTDEADS
-159 VTADDTETSD
+159 
-169 NTETVTSDDK
+169 
-179 KTADNAETTAL
+179 
-190 DASTDTENNA
+190 ENNA
-200 ENSTDETAS
+200 EDNSDETTS
-209 VRSWKIV
+209 GRSWKIV

-226 LFSDNN
+226 LFQDNN
-232 DTMFDAVKFGVAI
+232 DTMFDSVKFGVAI
-245 IPEGGLDAFSADD
+245 IPEGGLDAFSTED
-258 LVYDYSWKYD
+258 LVYDYSWKYN
-268 TKPADDTEEKDMSE
+268 TAPADDAEEKDMSE
-282 DLMNDLN
+282 DLMKNLN
-289 GEVALQSF
+289 AEVALQSF

-310 DDMGSDRTM
+310 DDMGGDRTM

-359 KNELIRHYMAM
+359 RNELIRHYMAM

-386 YTALKKVCAGMY
+386 YTVLKKVCAGMY
-398 YGSYSLPTYKTIWS
+398 YGSYSLPTYETIWS

-515 PKQMICNYQY
+515 PKQMLCNYQY

-547 LFSKAVETENE
+547 LFSKAVETDNA

-565 YSLEQSMSTGKKDG
+565 YALEQSMSTGKKDS
-579 VTIYGVAENSRYIP
+579 VTIYGVADNSRYIP
-593 IDFSK
+593 IDFS
-598 ETTADTKEVS
+598 EDTTVDALITGQ
-608 VADSNS
+608 NS
-614 NSNGNANSNGNGV
+614 NSDV
-627 SDGTVDSVS
+627 
-636 DDNTNTASDH
+636 NTDTASDH
-646 NADSGSIANADNVAN
+646 NADNDSIANADNVPN
-661 VYVSSAYAEKYDLV
+661 VYISSAYAEKYDLM

-685 YGDDVY
+685 YGDNVY

-699 PYEAGIAVFMPQKEL
+699 PYEAGIAVFMPQKAL

-736 IDDKYIGSV
+736 IDEKYIGSV

-821 TAFLLISLPIE
+821 AAFLLISLPIE

-874 AMVEYRRIR
+874 AMIEYRRIR

>member
-41 DGSMLKAYNDG
+41 DGSMLKAYNEG

-65 KKKMNKAQER
+65 KKKMNRAQER

-82 TVYDNFYTERNLSND
+82 TVYDNFYTERSLSND

-116 GEMPESEDEIAIDR
+116 GKMPETADEIAIDR
-130 MYADNNNLKVGDTI
+130 MYADNNNLKVGDI
-144 FEKSNK
+144 ISEKSGK
-150 ADTTDEEDS
+150 TEIAD
-159 VTADDTETSD
+159 
-169 NTETVTSDDK
+169 
-179 KTADNAETTAL
+179 
-190 DASTDTENNA
+190 NA
-200 ENSTDETAS
+200 ENSTDETAN
-209 VRSWKIV
+209 VRNWKIV

-245 IPEGGLDAFSADD
+245 IPEGGLDTFSTDN
-258 LVYDYSWKYD
+258 LIYDYSWKYD
-268 TKPADDTEEKDMSE
+268 TKPADDAEEKDMSE
-282 DLMNDLN
+282 ELMKDLN

-310 DDMGSDRTM
+310 DDMGGDRTM
-319 IIALLYIVIAILAFV
+319 MIALLYIVIAILAFV

-370 PIIVTAISA
+370 PIIVTGISA

-386 YTALKKVCAGMY
+386 YTALKNVCAGMY
-398 YGSYSLPTYKTIWS
+398 YGSYSLPTYETIWS

-419 TIVPIIIMLVVNYVV
+419 TLVPIMIMLMVNYVV

-442 PLKFLRRDLSG
+442 PLKFLRHDLSG
-453 KKQRKIVPLSP
+453 KKQCKIVPLNP

-494 NMLLMFGLIFPSIL
+494 NMLLMFGLLFPSIL

-515 PKQMICNYQY
+515 PKQMLCNYQY

-547 LFSKAVETENE
+547 LFSKAVETDNE

-565 YSLEQSMSTGKKDG
+565 YSLEQSMSTEKKDG
-579 VTIYGVAENSRYIP
+579 VTIYGVAEDSRYIP
-593 IDFSK
+593 LDF
-598 ETTADTKEVS
+598 
-608 VADSNS
+608 
-614 NSNGNANSNGNGV
+614 
-627 SDGTVDSVS
+627 
-636 DDNTNTASDH
+636 NTNTASDH
-646 NADSGSIANADNVAN
+646 NTDGGSTANADKVPN

-714 NQTFDLGDDY
+714 NQIFDLGDDY

-736 IDDKYIGSV
+736 IDEKYIASV

-752 KVSRQLMVSMGSMMY
+752 KISRQLMVSMGSMMY

-807 EISRLYLMSTSVVV
+807 EICRLYLMSTSVVV
-821 TAFLLISLPIE
+821 AAFLLISLPIE

-850 ISFYLDPKIYVEMF
+850 ISFYMDPKIYVEMF

>member
-41 DGSMLKAYNDG
+41 DGSMLKASNDG

-75 SVQEFGI
+75 LVQEFGI
-82 TVYDNFYTERNLSND
+82 TVYDNFYTERSLSND

-116 GEMPESEDEIAIDR
+116 GKMPESEDEIAIDR

-144 FEKSNK
+144 SEKSGK
-150 ADTTDEEDS
+150 MEI
-159 VTADDTETSD
+159 ADD
-169 NTETVTSDDK
+169 
-179 KTADNAETTAL
+179 AD
-190 DASTDTENNA
+190 SENNA
-200 ENSTDETAS
+200 ENSTDETTGG
-209 VRSWKIV
+209 RSWKIV

-245 IPEGGLDAFSADD
+245 IPEGGLDAFSTDD

-282 DLMNDLN
+282 DLMSDLN

-386 YTALKKVCAGMY
+386 YTVLKKVCAGMY
-398 YGSYSLPTYKTIWS
+398 YGSYSLPTYETIWS

-434 LRKKLQLG
+434 LWKKLQLG

-540 ESMVQML
+540 ESMIQML
-547 LFSKAVETENE
+547 LFSKAVETDNE

-593 IDFSK
+593 IDFS
-598 ETTADTKEVS
+598 
-608 VADSNS
+608 
-614 NSNGNANSNGNGV
+614 
-627 SDGTVDSVS
+627 
-636 DDNTNTASDH
+636 
-646 NADSGSIANADNVAN
+646 DNVPN
-661 VYVSSAYAEKYDLV
+661 VYISSAYAEKYDLV
-675 IGDTISLKEP
+675 IGDAISLKEP

-745 IDVDALT
+745 IDEDALT

-832 TMLMKVII
+832 TVLMKVII

>member
-75 SVQEFGI
+75 LVQEFGI
-82 TVYDNFYTERNLSND
+82 TVYDNFYTERSLSND

-116 GEMPESEDEIAIDR
+116 GKMPESEDEIAIDR

-144 FEKSNK
+144 SEKSGK
-150 ADTTDEEDS
+150 MEI
-159 VTADDTETSD
+159 ADD
-169 NTETVTSDDK
+169 
-179 KTADNAETTAL
+179 AD
-190 DASTDTENNA
+190 SENNA
-200 ENSTDETAS
+200 ENSTDETTGG
-209 VRSWKIV
+209 RSWKIV

-245 IPEGGLDAFSADD
+245 IPEGGLDAFSTDD

-282 DLMNDLN
+282 DLMSDLN

-386 YTALKKVCAGMY
+386 YTVLKKVCAGMY
-398 YGSYSLPTYKTIWS
+398 YGSYSLPTYETIWS

-434 LRKKLQLG
+434 LWKKLQLG

-508 NHYQESI
+508 SHYQESV

-540 ESMVQML
+540 ESMIQML
-547 LFSKAVETENE
+547 LFSKAVETDNE

-593 IDFSK
+593 IDFS
-598 ETTADTKEVS
+598 
-608 VADSNS
+608 
-614 NSNGNANSNGNGV
+614 
-627 SDGTVDSVS
+627 
-636 DDNTNTASDH
+636 
-646 NADSGSIANADNVAN
+646 DNVPN
-661 VYVSSAYAEKYDLV
+661 VYISSAYAEKYDLV
-675 IGDTISLKEP
+675 IGDAISLKEP

-745 IDVDALT
+745 IDMDALT

-832 TMLMKVII
+832 TVLMKVII

>member
-82 TVYDNFYTERNLSND
+82 TVYNNFYTERSLSND

-116 GEMPESEDEIAIDR
+116 GKMPESAGEIAIDR

-144 FEKSNK
+144 SEKSGK
-150 ADTTDEEDS
+150 ME
-159 VTADDTETSD
+159 TADDSNIVTSGDTEIAD
-169 NTETVTSDDK
+169 NTETVTSDD
-179 KTADNAETTAL
+179 TETSDNVETTAL
-190 DASTDTENNA
+190 DASTDTENNT

-245 IPEGGLDAFSADD
+245 IPEGGLDVFSADD
-258 LVYDYSWKYD
+258 LVYDYSWEYD

-398 YGSYSLPTYKTIWS
+398 YGSYSLPTYETIWS

-434 LRKKLQLG
+434 LWKKLQLG

-508 NHYQESI
+508 NHYQDSI

-540 ESMVQML
+540 ESMIQML

-593 IDFSK
+593 IDFS
-598 ETTADTKEVS
+598 
-608 VADSNS
+608 N
-614 NSNGNANSNGNGV
+614 
-627 SDGTVDSVS
+627 
-636 DDNTNTASDH
+636 
-646 NADSGSIANADNVAN
+646 NVPN
-661 VYVSSAYAEKYDLV
+661 VYISSAYAEKYDLV

-832 TMLMKVII
+832 TVLMKVII

>member
-65 KKKMNKAQER
+65 RKKMNKAQER

-82 TVYDNFYTERNLSND
+82 TVYDNFYTERSLNND

-116 GEMPESEDEIAIDR
+116 GKMPESEDEIAIDR

-144 FEKSNK
+144 SEKSGK
-150 ADTTDEEDS
+150 
-159 VTADDTETSD
+159 TEIAD
-169 NTETVTSDDK
+169 NT
-179 KTADNAETTAL
+179 
-190 DASTDTENNA
+190 

-209 VRSWKIV
+209 VRNWKIV

-245 IPEGGLDAFSADD
+245 IPEGGLDTFSTDD

-268 TKPADDTEEKDMSE
+268 IKPADDAEEKDMSE
-282 DLMNDLN
+282 DLMSDLN
-289 GEVALQSF
+289 GKVALQNF
-297 IPQYQNQAIHFTG
+297 IPQYQNQAIQFTG
-310 DDMGSDRTM
+310 DDMGGDRTM
-319 IIALLYIVIAILAFV
+319 MIALLYIVIAILAFV

-370 PIIVTAISA
+370 PVIVTAISA

-386 YTALKKVCAGMY
+386 YTVLKKVCAGMY
-398 YGSYSLPTYKTIWS
+398 YGSYSLPTYETIWS
-412 ADAFVLT
+412 ADAFVMT
-419 TIVPIIIMLVVNYVV
+419 TIVPIMIMLVVNYVV

-442 PLKFLRRDLSG
+442 PLNFLRRDLSG
-453 KKQRKIVPLSP
+453 KKQRKIVPLNP

-494 NMLLMFGLIFPSIL
+494 NMLLMFGLILPSIL

-515 PKQMICNYQY
+515 PKQMLCNYQY

-565 YSLEQSMSTGKKDG
+565 YSLEQSMSSEKKDA
-579 VTIYGVAENSRYIP
+579 VTIYGVAENSCYIP
-593 IDFSK
+593 LDFSQ
-598 ETTADTKEVS
+598 DTSVDMKDAS
-608 VADSNS
+608 VADSNR
-614 NSNGNANSNGNGV
+614 NSDKNANSNGNV
-627 SDGTVDSVS
+627 VS
-636 DDNTNTASDH
+636 DDNTNTASNYNTDG
-646 NADSGSIANADNVAN
+646 GSIANVDSVPN
-661 VYVSSAYAEKYDLV
+661 VYVSSAYAEKYNLV

-685 YGDDVY
+685 YGDAVY

-714 NQTFDLGDDY
+714 NQTFNLGDDY

-736 IDDKYIGSV
+736 IDEKYIGSV

-840 KIVMQSMTGW
+840 KIVMHSMTGW
-850 ISFYLDPKIYVEMF
+850 ISFYMDPKIYVEMF

>member
-41 DGSMLKAYNDG
+41 DGSMLKAYNEG

-82 TVYDNFYTERNLSND
+82 TVYDNFYTERSLNND

-116 GEMPESEDEIAIDR
+116 GKMPESEDEIAIDR

-144 FEKSNK
+144 SEKSGK
-150 ADTTDEEDS
+150 
-159 VTADDTETSD
+159 TEIAD
-169 NTETVTSDDK
+169 NT
-179 KTADNAETTAL
+179 
-190 DASTDTENNA
+190 

-209 VRSWKIV
+209 VRNWKIV

-245 IPEGGLDAFSADD
+245 IPEGGLDAYSADD

-268 TKPADDTEEKDMSE
+268 TKPVDDVEEKDMSE
-282 DLMNDLN
+282 DLMKGLN

-310 DDMGSDRTM
+310 DDMGGDRTM
-319 IIALLYIVIAILAFV
+319 MIALLYIVIAILAFV

-370 PIIVTAISA
+370 PIIVTGISA
-379 VIGNILG
+379 VLGNILG
-386 YTALKKVCAGMY
+386 YTVLKKVCAGMY
-398 YGSYSLPTYKTIWS
+398 YGSYSLPTYETIWS
-412 ADAFVLT
+412 ADAFVMT
-419 TIVPIIIMLVVNYVV
+419 TIVPIMIMLVVNYVV

-453 KKQRKIVPLSP
+453 KKQRKIVPLNP

-494 NMLLMFGLIFPSIL
+494 NMLLMFGLILPSIL

-515 PKQMICNYQY
+515 PKQMLCNYQY

-540 ESMVQML
+540 ESMVQMM
-547 LFSKAVETENE
+547 LFVKAVETDNE

-565 YSLEQSMSTGKKDG
+565 YSLEQSMSSEKKEG

-593 IDFSK
+593 L
-598 ETTADTKEVS
+598 
-608 VADSNS
+608 
-614 NSNGNANSNGNGV
+614 
-627 SDGTVDSVS
+627 
-636 DDNTNTASDH
+636 DNTNTASDH
-646 NADSGSIANADNVAN
+646 NTDGGSIANADNVPN
-661 VYVSSAYAEKYDLV
+661 VYVSSAYAEKYNLV

-699 PYEAGIAVFMPQKEL
+699 PYEAGIAVFMSQKEL

-736 IDDKYIGSV
+736 IDEKYIGSV

-832 TMLMKVII
+832 TVLMKVII
-840 KIVMQSMTGW
+840 KIVMHSMTGW
-850 ISFYLDPKIYVEMF
+850 ISFYMDPKIYVEMF

>member
-52 FTKYN
+52 FLKYN

-82 TVYDNFYTERNLSND
+82 TVYNNFYTERSLSND

-116 GEMPESEDEIAIDR
+116 GKMPESADEIAIDR

-144 FEKSNK
+144 YEKSGK
-150 ADTTDEEDS
+150 M
-159 VTADDTETSD
+159 
-169 NTETVTSDDK
+169 
-179 KTADNAETTAL
+179 
-190 DASTDTENNA
+190 
-200 ENSTDETAS
+200 ETAS

-216 GLVALPDYSC
+216 GLVALSDYSC

-282 DLMNDLN
+282 DLMKDLN

-319 IIALLYIVIAILAFV
+319 IITLLYIVIAILAFV

-398 YGSYSLPTYKTIWS
+398 YGSYSLPTYETIWS

-434 LRKKLQLG
+434 LWKKLQLG

-540 ESMVQML
+540 ESMIQML
-547 LFSKAVETENE
+547 LFSKAVETENK

-593 IDFSK
+593 IDFSNN
-598 ETTADTKEVS
+598 VS
-608 VADSNS
+608 
-614 NSNGNANSNGNGV
+614 
-627 SDGTVDSVS
+627 
-636 DDNTNTASDH
+636 
-646 NADSGSIANADNVAN
+646 N
-661 VYVSSAYAEKYDLV
+661 VYISSAYAEKYDLV

-691 EFTVEGIY
+691 EFTVEGIH

-736 IDDKYIGSV
+736 IDEKYIGSV

-767 LVDGFAIVMFVVL
+767 FVDGFAIVMFVVL

-832 TMLMKVII
+832 TVLMKVII

>member
-82 TVYDNFYTERNLSND
+82 TVYDNFYTERSLSND

-116 GEMPESEDEIAIDR
+116 GKMPEAEDEIAIDR

-144 FEKSNK
+144 SEKSGK
-150 ADTTDEEDS
+150 TEI
-159 VTADDTETSD
+159 ADDA
-169 NTETVTSDDK
+169 ETVTSADK
-179 KTADNAETTAL
+179 KTADNLETTVL
-190 DASTDTENNA
+190 DVSADTEDNV
-200 ENSTDETAS
+200 ENSTDETTGG
-209 VRSWKIV
+209 RSWKIV

-245 IPEGGLDAFSADD
+245 ISEGGLDAFSTDD

-268 TKPADDTEEKDMSE
+268 TKPADDAEEKDMSE
-282 DLMNDLN
+282 DLMSDLN

-319 IIALLYIVIAILAFV
+319 MIALLYIVIAILAFV

-370 PIIVTAISA
+370 PIIVTSISA

-398 YGSYSLPTYKTIWS
+398 YGSYSLPTYETIWS

-434 LRKKLQLG
+434 LWKKLQLG

-547 LFSKAVETENE
+547 LFSKALETDNE

-598 ETTADTKEVS
+598 DTTVDTK
-608 VADSNS
+608 
-614 NSNGNANSNGNGV
+614 
-627 SDGTVDSVS
+627 
-636 DDNTNTASDH
+636 NTASDH
-646 NADSGSIANADNVAN
+646 NVAGGSIANADNVAN

-736 IDDKYIGSV
+736 IDEKYIGSV

-802 GYTNR
+802 GYMNR

-832 TMLMKVII
+832 TVLMKVII

>member
-10 LRELKSE
+10 LRELRSE

-65 KKKMNKAQER
+65 RKKMNKAQER

-82 TVYDNFYTERNLSND
+82 TVYDNFYTERSLNND

-116 GEMPESEDEIAIDR
+116 GKMPESEDEIAIDR

-144 FEKSNK
+144 SEKSGK
-150 ADTTDEEDS
+150 
-159 VTADDTETSD
+159 TEIAD
-169 NTETVTSDDK
+169 NT
-179 KTADNAETTAL
+179 
-190 DASTDTENNA
+190 

-209 VRSWKIV
+209 VRNWKIV

-245 IPEGGLDAFSADD
+245 IPEGGLDAYSADD

-268 TKPADDTEEKDMSE
+268 TKPVDDVEEKDMSE
-282 DLMNDLN
+282 DLMKGLN

-310 DDMGSDRTM
+310 DDMGGDRTM
-319 IIALLYIVIAILAFV
+319 MIALLYIVIAILAFV

-370 PIIVTAISA
+370 PIIVTGISA
-379 VIGNILG
+379 VLGNILG
-386 YTALKKVCAGMY
+386 YTVLKKVCAGMY
-398 YGSYSLPTYKTIWS
+398 YGSYSLPTYETIWS

-419 TIVPIIIMLVVNYVV
+419 TIVPILIMLVVNYVV

-453 KKQRKIVPLSP
+453 KKQRKIVPLNP

-494 NMLLMFGLIFPSIL
+494 NMLLMFGLILPSIL

-515 PKQMICNYQY
+515 PKQMLCNYQY

-547 LFSKAVETENE
+547 LFSKAVETDNE

-565 YSLEQSMSTGKKDG
+565 YSLEQSMSSEKKEG

-593 IDFSK
+593 L
-598 ETTADTKEVS
+598 
-608 VADSNS
+608 
-614 NSNGNANSNGNGV
+614 
-627 SDGTVDSVS
+627 
-636 DDNTNTASDH
+636 DNTNTASNYNTD
-646 NADSGSIANADNVAN
+646 GVSIANADNVPK
-661 VYVSSAYAEKYDLV
+661 VYVSSAYAEKYNLV

-699 PYEAGIAVFMPQKEL
+699 PYEAGIAVFMSQKEL

-736 IDDKYIGSV
+736 IDEKYIGSV

-850 ISFYLDPKIYVEMF
+850 ISFYMDPKIYEEMF

>member
-82 TVYDNFYTERNLSND
+82 TVYDNFYTERSLSND

-103 ENRSEVNTVCLME
+103 ENRSDVNRVCLME
-116 GEMPESEDEIAIDR
+116 GKMPESADEIAIDR

-144 FEKSNK
+144 SEKSGK
-150 ADTTDEEDS
+150 METADS
-159 VTADDTETSD
+159 VTSNE
-169 NTETVTSDDK
+169 
-179 KTADNAETTAL
+179 L
-190 DASTDTENNA
+190 DASTDTENNT

-282 DLMNDLN
+282 DLMSDLN

-370 PIIVTAISA
+370 PVIVTAISA

-434 LRKKLQLG
+434 LWKKLQLG

-453 KKQRKIVPLSP
+453 KKQRKIVLLSP

-481 SNYVVLFIGIIFA
+481 SNYVVLFIGIVFA

-540 ESMVQML
+540 ESMIQML
-547 LFSKAVETENE
+547 LFSKAVETDNE

-579 VTIYGVAENSRYIP
+579 VTLYGVAENSRYIP

-598 ETTADTKEVS
+598 DTRVDTK
-608 VADSNS
+608 
-614 NSNGNANSNGNGV
+614 
-627 SDGTVDSVS
+627 
-636 DDNTNTASDH
+636 NTASDH
-646 NADSGSIANADNVAN
+646 NADGGSVANADNIPS

-832 TMLMKVII
+832 TVLMKVII